1 MHANCD
7 ACAYVYILCA
17 LFFTPRC
24 VCTNVKILS
33 LSLLSY
39 IIVLNSGH
47 MVPMDLPA
55 VSLDMITRFI
65 TRPNGNLNLEA
76 LISGRSRLASLVQ
89 PPAALQCMNGISSV
103 SSVGGVGTG
112 VLKEGRE
119 STSGGRGLRGVD
131 DKSSD
136 SILSHSNSSYAVR

>member
-1 MHANCD
+1 
-7 ACAYVYILCA
+7 
-17 LFFTPRC
+17 
-24 VCTNVKILS
+24 
-33 LSLLSY
+33 
-39 IIVLNSGH
+39 

-65 TRPNGNLNLEA
+65 TRPNGHLNLEA

-89 PPAALQCMNGISSV
+89 PPAALQCMSGISSV
-103 SSVGGVGTG
+103 SGG

-136 SILSHSNSSYAVR
+136 SSNVVR

>member
-1 MHANCD
+1 MVSMNVD
-7 ACAYVYILCA
+7 
-17 LFFTPRC
+17 
-24 VCTNVKILS
+24 TNIHNTLS
-33 LSLLSY
+33 LSY

-89 PPAALQCMNGISSV
+89 PPAALQCMSGISIV
-103 SSVGGVGTG
+103 SSTGGM
-112 VLKEGRE
+112 LKDGE
-119 STSGGRGLRGVD
+119 RGLRGVA
-131 DKSSD
+131 DKSS
-136 SILSHSNSSYAVR
+136 NSSNAVR

>member
-1 MHANCD
+1 MCSLRHLMHVVSNITVYTRVCIMYN
-7 ACAYVYILCA
+7 AYN
-17 LFFTPRC
+17 T
-24 VCTNVKILS
+24 LS
-33 LSLLSY
+33 ISSP
-39 IIVLNSGH
+39 IVLNSGH

-89 PPAALQCMNGISSV
+89 PPAALQCMSGISSV
-103 SSVGGVGTG
+103 SSVGGIGAGG

-119 STSGGRGLRGVD
+119 STSEGRGLRGVD
-131 DKSSD
+131 DKSS
-136 SILSHSNSSYAVR
+136 NSSNVGR